1 VPLFHFS
8 EDPKIA
14 RFEPHRAPTST
25 LDDELVWAI
34 DEWHA
39 PMYYLPRDCPR
50 ACFWPGPQ
58 TTDADHERFFAGVN
72 ARMVIAVESRWLERI
87 RTTTLHRY
95 TMPEDTFEHG
105 DETAGHWTSR
115 VTVHPLAVEPIGD
128 LLEAIIE
135 ADVELR
141 VTPHLIDLWR
151 RVIAS
156 TMEFSGTRLRN
167 AEGWSDLERELT
179 EAQR

>member
-1 VPLFHFS
+1 
-8 EDPKIA
+8 
-14 RFEPHRAPTST
+14 
-25 LDDELVWAI
+25 
-34 DEWHA
+34 
-39 PMYYLPRDCPR
+39 MYYLPRDCPR

-58 TTDADHERFFAGVN
+58 TTKADRGRFFASGE

-87 RTTTLHRY
+87 RMTTLFRY
-95 TMPEDTFEHG
+95 TMPEATFELRDG
-105 DETAGHWTSR
+105 TAGHWTSP
-115 VTVHPLAVEPIGD
+115 VAVEPLTVEPVGD
-128 LLEAIIE
+128 LLKAIIE

-167 AEGWSDLERELT
+167 AEGYADLVRELE
-179 EAQR
+179 EAKA